1 MRDSAGILGIFVFN
15 AQTLIMD
22 LSIPKSA
29 IPEITSGELQ
39 NRFSNARAQYALDR
53 NPDASHRR
61 AILATLEKL
70 LIDNSAE
77 IQAAISA
84 DFGNRSTHE
93 TQLLELFPSL
103 SAIRHARAKLA
114 SWMSSKTRFASF
126 WFMPARTE
134 IRAQPLGLVGIIVP
148 WNYPLMLA
156 VGPMVAALSAGNRV
170 LIKMS
175 EFTPRFGQLFAR
187 LIAENFAEH
196 HITVINGGADI
207 AREFS
212 ALPFDHL
219 LFTGSTAVGRHVMR
233 AASENLTPVTLEL
246 GGKSPAII
254 GPEADL
260 LEAAHK
266 IIFGKCLNAGQ
277 TCIAPDYVLLPRGQ
291 ELTFIEAAKAAVASL
306 YPTLAANPDYT
317 SIVNARHV
325 DRLQNYLVDAASKGA
340 SITPISPANEQL
352 AIENQIVKKIAPT
365 IVHGVKESMTLM
377 QEEIF
382 GPILPLVPYDS
393 IDAAIRYVN
402 DHPRP
407 LALYYFGRDSNN
419 IERVLAETVAG
430 GVTINETL
438 LHISQDELPFGGV
451 GPSGMG
457 AYHGKIGF
465 DTFSKLKPVFRQPK
479 LNGLNLLK
487 PPYGKRVEKMLKL
500 LLK

>member
-1 MRDSAGILGIFVFN
+1 MTRERS
-15 AQTLIMD
+15 IMD
-22 LSIPKSA
+22 LSQPNTVT
-29 IPEITSGELQ
+29 PPITSADLKT
-39 NRFSNARAQYALDR
+39 RFLSARAGYALNR
-53 NPDASHRR
+53 NPSASARR
-61 AILATLEKL
+61 ATLDTLEKL
-70 LIDNSAE
+70 LVDNSVA

-93 TQLLELFPSL
+93 TQLLELFPAL
-103 SAIRHARAKLA
+103 SAIRRARAQLK
-114 SWMSSKTRFASF
+114 SWMSPKRRFASL

-134 IRAQPLGLVGIIVP
+134 IRAQPLGVIGIIVP
-148 WNYPLMLA
+148 WNYPLVLA
-156 VGPMVAALSAGNRV
+156 VGPLVAALSAGNRA

-175 EFTPRFGQLFAR
+175 EFTPRFGEVFAK
-187 LIAENFAEH
+187 LISENFAAD
-196 HITVINGGADI
+196 HITVINGDAAI

-212 ALPFDHL
+212 ALPLDHL
-219 LFTGSTAVGRHVMR
+219 LFTGSTAVGHQVMR
-233 AASENLTPVTLEL
+233 AAAENLTPVTLEL
-246 GGKSPAII
+246 GGKSPAIV
-254 GPEADL
+254 GPEANL
-260 LEAAHK
+260 LEAAQK

-291 ELTFIEAAKAAVASL
+291 EAAFIDAAKTAVAAL
-306 YPTLAANPDYT
+306 YPTLAVNADYT
-317 SIVNARHV
+317 SIINARHV

-352 AIENQIVKKIAPT
+352 DVDNQTIKKIAPT
-365 IVHGVKESMTLM
+365 IVYGVKESMTLM

-393 IDAAIRYVN
+393 FDAAIQYVN

-407 LALYYFGRDSNN
+407 LALYYFGRDHHN
-419 IERVLAETVAG
+419 IERVLSETIAG

-457 AYHGKIGF
+457 AYHGKFGF
-465 DTFSKLKPVFRQPK
+465 DTFSKLKPIFRQPK

-487 PPYGKRVEKMLKL
+487 PPYGKRVEAMLKL
-500 LLK
+500 LMK